1 MPRQLPESAGRMRVM
16 TFSWR
21 IPPWERFEDCKYLAV
36 TLTDAGA
43 GQFRFNSEGMRG
55 DDPIEA
61 LTDLLMTPGSLLGLM
76 PSYPALIGVV
86 VRRGINTDWIAEP
99 PVKVARD
106 DRGRWQI
113 AIAETDL
120 PDVTVFTP
128 TEIAGLVS
136 RLRSQYGRAG

>member
-1 MPRQLPESAGRMRVM
+1 M

-43 GQFRFNSEGMRG
+43 GQFRFNSEGVRG
-55 DDPIEA
+55 DDAIEA
-61 LTDLLMTPGSLLGLM
+61 LADLLMTPGSLLGLM

-86 VRRGINTDWIAEP
+86 VRRGISTDWFAEP

-106 DRGRWQI
+106 DRGRWHI

-128 TEIAGLVS
+128 AEIAGLVS
-136 RLRSQYGRAG
+136 RLRSQYGRVG